1 MKKIKSHFSYSKSQ
15 RNGIFLLV
23 VLVFALQGFILYG
36 KFGKQELYLLDET
49 SLKLQIKLDSLER
62 VAYQPK
68 KIYPFNPNYLSD
80 YRAYQLGMSVD
91 EIDRLLAYRKQ
102 NKYVN
107 SSKEFQNI
115 TKVSDSLLSR
125 LSPLFKFPDWVK
137 KKSDQPKKSAK
148 KIKKKRVVKDINKA
162 TIEEL
167 VKINGIAEKRAQ
179 TILKYRDLLGGFT
192 VDAQLD
198 EVWGIPPDV
207 LVALKQEFKV
217 LSPPKIKPIDVNY
230 ASIEELKS
238 IVYIN
243 YKQAKS
249 IVMYRSKVGEIQ
261 NLAELKTLSD
271 FPVDKYELISLY
283 LHAH

>member
-1 MKKIKSHFSYSKSQ
+1 MKKFKSHFSYSKSQ
-15 RNGIFLLV
+15 RNGVFLLV
-23 VLVFALQGFILYG
+23 LLVFTLQGIIFWY
-36 KFGKQELYLLDET
+36 KFDTKESYQLDEV
-49 SLKLQIKLDSLER
+49 SLEIQKELDSLDQI
-62 VAYQPK
+62 AHQPK

-80 YRAYQLGMSVD
+80 YKAYQLGMSVD
-91 EIDRLLAYRKQ
+91 EIDRLLVYRKQ

-115 TKVSDSLLSR
+115 TKVSDSLLNS
-125 LSPLFKFPDWVK
+125 LSPYFKFPDWVQK
-137 KKSDQPKKSAK
+137 KLHQPKKSTK
-148 KIKKKRVVKDINKA
+148 TIKKKIVVKDINKA
-162 TIEEL
+162 TVEQL
-167 VKINGIAEKRAQ
+167 VKIKGIAEKRAQ

-192 VDAQLD
+192 VDEQLD
-198 EVWGIPPDV
+198 EIWGIPPDV
-207 LVALKQEFKV
+207 LVVLKQEFKV
-217 LSPPKIKPIDVNY
+217 LSQPEIKPVDVNY
-230 ASIEELKS
+230 ASIKELKN

-261 NLAELKTLSD
+261 NLAELKRISD

>member
-125 LSPLFKFPDWVK
+125 LSPFFKFPDWVK